1 MHTNAVQNEENRS
14 KRRNAVADWH
24 TLEICTNRIG
34 ERDPLWNEKVHS
46 SRYCIVGFLKRCC
59 KNLKH
64 GAENKRAKKD
74 GSSQARKRK
83 HVLKGQALKRVWGPP
98 YSASKR
104 ARKTSFY
111 SRRIEKIE
119 PY

>member
-1 MHTNAVQNEENRS
+1 MHTENQERKKLS
-14 KRRNAVADWH
+14 LSGQRFHSVSYTHLDVYKRQ
-24 TLEICTNRIG
+24 
-34 ERDPLWNEKVHS
+34 PLWNEKVHS

-83 HVLKGQALKRVWGPP
+83 HVLKRD
-98 YSASKR
+98 R
-104 ARKTSFY
+104 H
-111 SRRIEKIE
+111 
-119 PY
+119 